1 MRGYFFTLAILLP
14 AITIGQCIQGDCK
27 SGLGAYKFENGSIYQ
42 GYFFKEKPHGKGKYV
57 YSNGNVYKGEWK
69 HGKKSGEGEI
79 KYDNGARYN
88 GEFLNNYMHG
98 SGIYYFS
105 NGDKFQGIFKNDRP
119 NGYGVLTKSDGKI
132 VSGNWIEGKLT
143 PTQEEQIPS
152 QPPSSGNVE
161 IYAVIVG
168 VSRYEKFKT
177 LKYSDDDAYRIYA
190 FFKSPEG
197 GAIPDKNIR
206 ILIDESANKENIQNA
221 LDEITEKADENDV
234 IICYFAGHG
243 LDGYY
248 LPVDSDG
255 YRHKISYYSIKQQLE
270 TSKAKQK
277 LFMADACYSG
287 SLLASRTLDISAL
300 DHFYNKLGQ
309 GEGSTAFL
317 LSSKKEEFSKES
329 SGLRQGIFSHYL
341 IKGLQGEADFD
352 RDQIVSIQELYDYIK
367 VEVSNYTGK
376 EQNPVLA
383 GSYQP
388 DLPVSWVRE

>member
-1 MRGYFFTLAILLP
+1 MKNYLLMVAFTLPVMIH
-14 AITIGQCIQGDCK
+14 GQCLQGDCT
-27 SGLGAYKFENGSIYQ
+27 SGLGIYKFVNGSVYE
-42 GYFFKEKPHGKGKYV
+42 GYFADGNPHGKGKYV
-57 YSNGNVYKGEWK
+57 YSNGNVYKGDWEN
-69 HGKKSGEGEI
+69 GKKSGYGEI
-79 KYDNGARYN
+79 KYDNGASYQ

-98 SGIYYFS
+98 NGTYFFS
-105 NGDKFQGIFKNDRP
+105 NGDTFKGIFKNDRP
-119 NGYGVLTKSDGKI
+119 NGYGILAKSNGDL
-132 VSGNWIEGKLT
+132 VSGNWLDGKLT
-143 PTQEEQIPS
+143 SRKKPLQAS
-152 QPPSSGNVE
+152 QSVSSGNIE

-190 FFKSPEG
+190 FLKSPEG
-197 GAIPDKNIR
+197 GALPDRNIR

-221 LDEITEKADENDV
+221 LDEITQKADENDV
-234 IICYFAGHG
+234 ILCYFAGHG
-243 LDGYY
+243 LDGYF

-287 SLLASRTLDISAL
+287 SLLTSRTLDISAL
-300 DHFYNKLGQ
+300 DQFYHRLGQ

-341 IKGLQGEADFD
+341 IKGLQGGADFNE
-352 RDQIVSIQELYDYIK
+352 DQIVSIQELYDYIQ
-367 VEVSNYTGK
+367 VEVSNYTGR

-383 GSYQP
+383 GNYQP
-388 DLPVSWVRE
+388 DLPVSWIRE